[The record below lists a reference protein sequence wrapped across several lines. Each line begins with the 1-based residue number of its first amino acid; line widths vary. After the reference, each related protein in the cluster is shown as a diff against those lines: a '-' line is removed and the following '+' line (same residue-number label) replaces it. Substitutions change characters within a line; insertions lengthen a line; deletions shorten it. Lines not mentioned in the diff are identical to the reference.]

1 MKNTRLFALALQL
14 GLILLVSGCGETPP
28 STLGAAASLREVMP
42 KLMERFERET
52 GLDPPRVT
60 YGASGSLARQL
71 EAEAPMEGLIL
82 ASRTLQDSLA
92 AKGCVE
98 ADSLRTLATNRL
110 VLAGRRHTEPL
121 ERLTRDHVRL
131 AMGDPRFVPAGSFT
145 RAALESTGQWEA
157 VAARAVFTRDVTAA
171 VALLRRGEVE
181 GAFVYATDVL
191 AHPDLVLLQELALPQ
206 GIVPS
211 VVASRRSGSQAL
223 ARFFRF
229 LQSSGA
235 AAIFSEHG
243 FEVALP

>member
-121 ERLTRDHVRL
+121 DRFPPIQTRPITGTEDHL
-131 AMGDPRFVPAGSFT
+131 
-145 RAALESTGQWEA
+145 
-157 VAARAVFTRDVTAA
+157 
-171 VALLRRGEVE
+171 E
-181 GAFVYATDVL
+181 GARSTRIASL
-191 AHPDLVLLQELALPQ
+191 AC
-206 GIVPS
+206 
-211 VVASRRSGSQAL
+211 
-223 ARFFRF
+223 
-229 LQSSGA
+229 
-235 AAIFSEHG
+235 
-243 FEVALP
+243 